1 MIDAL
6 DRSKAL
12 FIRRWGE
19 MGGYWGINRTM
30 AELHALLY
38 ISAEPL
44 CTDEIMAA
52 LQISRGNTSM
62 NIRQL
67 VDWGLVTR
75 VHKKADRK
83 EYFAAETDVW
93 EMFQT
98 IVRERRRRE
107 VEPIIET
114 IDRCLQ
120 MTAEGAGE
128 LKDDRRREAKVYQQ
142 RLEEMAGFLNGL
154 MLLLNLLLQSGKT
167 SLGDLQKILLKDASL
182 ARGPRRE
189 VAR

>member
-1 MIDAL
+1 MHTSL

-19 MGGYWGINRTM
+19 LSGYWGINRTM

-38 ISAEPL
+38 ISADAL
-44 CTDEIMAA
+44 CTDDIMDA

-62 NIRQL
+62 NLRQL
-67 VDWGLVTR
+67 VDWGLISR
-75 VHKKADRK
+75 VHRKGDRK
-83 EYFAAETDVW
+83 EYFTAETDVW

-114 IDRCLQ
+114 IARCHK
-120 MTAEGAGE
+120 MIEEGKTDLTDE
-128 LKDDRRREAKVYQQ
+128 QKREADVYQK
-142 RLEEMAGFLNGL
+142 RLRNMDEFLNGVNT
-154 MLLLNLLLQSGKT
+154 LLNVLLGSGKEGMAQMQAMAKMGGA
-167 SLGDLQKILLKDASL
+167 L
-182 ARGPRRE
+182 
-189 VAR
+189 

>member
-1 MIDAL
+1 MHAL
-6 DRSKAL
+6 ERSKAL

-44 CTDEIMAA
+44 CTDDIMAA

-62 NIRQL
+62 NLRLL
-67 VDWGLVTR
+67 VDWGLITR
-75 VHKKADRK
+75 VHKMSDRK
-83 EYFAAETDVW
+83 EYFKAETDVW

-107 VEPIIET
+107 VEPIVET
-114 IDRCLQ
+114 IQRCREMVASQ
-120 MTAEGAGE
+120 MGE
-128 LKDDRRREAKVYQQ
+128 LPDNLRHEADIYRE
-142 RLEEMAGFLNGL
+142 RLDNMSNFLNAV
-154 MLLLNLLLQSGKT
+154 MLLLNMILRSGKGAFEGLPALLQQFAK
-167 SLGDLQKILLKDASL
+167 
-182 ARGPRRE
+182 
-189 VAR
+189 

>member
-1 MIDAL
+1 MQTSL

-19 MGGYWGINRTM
+19 LSGYWGINRTM

-38 ISAEPL
+38 ISADAL
-44 CTDEIMAA
+44 CTDDIMAA

-62 NIRQL
+62 NLRQL
-67 VDWGLVTR
+67 VDWGLISR
-75 VHKKADRK
+75 VHHKGDRK
-83 EYFAAETDVW
+83 EYFTAETAVW

-114 IDRCLQ
+114 IGRCQ
-120 MTAEGAGE
+120 KMVREGMADLNDE
-128 LKDDRRREAKVYQQ
+128 QRREAEVYQR
-142 RLEEMAGFLNGL
+142 RLQSMDDFLNAVNG
-154 MLLLNLLLQSGKT
+154 LLNVLLRSGKD
-167 SLGDLQKILLKDASL
+167 SIGQLQAMVKAAD
-182 ARGPRRE
+182 RP
-189 VAR
+189 

>member
-1 MIDAL
+1 MVSSL

-19 MGGYWGINRTM
+19 LSGYWGINRTM

-38 ISAEPL
+38 ISADAL
-44 CTDEIMAA
+44 CADEIMAA

-62 NIRQL
+62 NLRLL
-67 VDWGLVTR
+67 VDWGLVSR
-75 VHKKADRK
+75 VHRKGDRK
-83 EYFAAETDVW
+83 EYFTAETDVW

-114 IDRCLQ
+114 ISRCQ
-120 MTAEGAGE
+120 KMVAEGMSE
-128 LKDDRRREAKVYQQ
+128 LASQQHEAEVYLQ
-142 RLEEMAGFLNGL
+142 RLRNMDEFLMGVNGL
-154 MLLLNLLLQSGKT
+154 LNAVLGSGKDT
-167 SLGDLQKILLKDASL
+167 FAGLMNMCEASSKGEKL
-182 ARGPRRE
+182 
-189 VAR
+189 

>member
-1 MIDAL
+1 MVSPL

-19 MGGYWGINRTM
+19 LSGYWGINRTM

-38 ISAEPL
+38 ISADPL
-44 CTDEIMAA
+44 CADEIMAA

-62 NIRQL
+62 NLRQL
-67 VDWGLVTR
+67 VDWGLVSR
-75 VHKKADRK
+75 VHRKGDRK
-83 EYFAAETDVW
+83 EYFTAEVDVW

-114 IDRCLQ
+114 IARCQ
-120 MTAEGAGE
+120 KMVADGMHE
-128 LKDDRRREAKVYQQ
+128 LDDQQQREAEVYLQ
-142 RLEEMAGFLNGL
+142 RLRSMDEFLLGVNG
-154 MLLLNLLLQSGKT
+154 LLNLLLTSGRD
-167 SLGDLQKILLKDASL
+167 SLSGLMSVFEAPSSK
-182 ARGPRRE
+182 
-189 VAR
+189 

>member
-1 MIDAL
+1 MHEAI

-38 ISAEPL
+38 LSADPL
-44 CTDEIMAA
+44 CTDDIMAA

-67 VDWGLVTR
+67 VDWGLVSR
-75 VHKKADRK
+75 VHKMGDRK

-93 EMFQT
+93 EMFET

-114 IDRCLQ
+114 IDRCRQ
-120 MTAEGAGE
+120 MVAEQMNE
-128 LKDDRRREAKVYQQ
+128 LKEDRRHEAKVYRQ
-142 RLEEMAGFLNGL
+142 RLDTMADFLNAL
-154 MLLLNLLLQSGKT
+154 MLLLNMLLKSGKGGMKQIRGLLLKV
-167 SLGDLQKILLKDASL
+167 L
-182 ARGPRRE
+182 R
-189 VAR
+189 

>member
-1 MIDAL
+1 MHTAL

-19 MGGYWGINRTM
+19 LSGYWGINRTM

-38 ISAEPL
+38 ISADAL
-44 CTDEIMAA
+44 CTDDIMDA

-62 NIRQL
+62 NLRQL
-67 VDWGLVTR
+67 VDWGLIVR
-75 VHKKADRK
+75 VHQKGDRK
-83 EYFAAETDVW
+83 EYFTAETDVW

-114 IDRCLQ
+114 IGRCQ
-120 MTAEGAGE
+120 RMVADGMAELSDE
-128 LKDDRRREAKVYQQ
+128 QRREAEVYAQ
-142 RLEEMAGFLNGL
+142 RLRSMDDFLSGVNS
-154 MLLLNLLLQSGKT
+154 LLNVLLGAGKDSIPQLQMM
-167 SLGDLQKILLKDASL
+167 LKEQ
-182 ARGPRRE
+182 G
-189 VAR
+189 

>member
-1 MIDAL
+1 MHTAL
-6 DRSKAL
+6 DKSKAL

-19 MGGYWGINRTM
+19 LSGYWGINRTM

-38 ISAEPL
+38 ISADAL
-44 CTDEIMAA
+44 CTDDIMAA

-62 NIRQL
+62 NLRQL
-67 VDWGLVTR
+67 LDWGLISR
-75 VHKKADRK
+75 AHRKGDRK

-114 IDRCLQ
+114 IARCQ
-120 MTAEGAGE
+120 KMVAEGMSTASAE
-128 LKDDRRREAKVYQQ
+128 QRREAEVYLE
-142 RLEEMAGFLNGL
+142 RLSNMDEFLTAVNGL
-154 MLLLNLLLQSGKT
+154 LNVLLSSGQESIQQLQA
-167 SLGDLQKILLKDASL
+167 ILKAAGRS
-182 ARGPRRE
+182 
-189 VAR
+189 

>member
-1 MIDAL
+1 MLNAL

-19 MGGYWGINRTM
+19 LSGYWGINRTM

-38 ISAEPL
+38 ISADAL
-44 CTDEIMAA
+44 CADEIMAA

-62 NIRQL
+62 NLRQL
-67 VDWGLVTR
+67 LDWGLVSR
-75 VHKKADRK
+75 VHRKGDRK
-83 EYFAAETDVW
+83 EYFTAETDVW

-114 IDRCLQ
+114 IARCQ
-120 MTAEGAGE
+120 RMVADGMSE
-128 LKDDRRREAKVYQQ
+128 LSDSERREADVYLH
-142 RLEEMAGFLNGL
+142 RLQSMDQFLIGVNQ
-154 MLLLNLLLQSGKT
+154 LLNLLLASGRDSITQLHTAFSAAGK
-167 SLGDLQKILLKDASL
+167 
-182 ARGPRRE
+182 
-189 VAR
+189 

>member
-1 MIDAL
+1 MQTSL

-19 MGGYWGINRTM
+19 LSGYWGINRTM

-38 ISAEPL
+38 ISADAL
-44 CTDEIMAA
+44 CTDDIMAA

-62 NIRQL
+62 NLRQL
-67 VDWGLVTR
+67 VDWGLISR
-75 VHKKADRK
+75 VHRKGDRK
-83 EYFAAETDVW
+83 EYFTAETDVW

-114 IDRCLQ
+114 IGRCRQ
-120 MTAEGAGE
+120 MVCEGMADLNDE
-128 LKDDRRREAKVYQQ
+128 QRREAEVYQQ
-142 RLEEMAGFLNGL
+142 RLQSMDDFLSAVNGL
-154 MLLLNLLLQSGKT
+154 LNVLLRSGKD
-167 SLGDLQKILLKDASL
+167 SINQLQGLLKAADRS
-182 ARGPRRE
+182 
-189 VAR
+189 